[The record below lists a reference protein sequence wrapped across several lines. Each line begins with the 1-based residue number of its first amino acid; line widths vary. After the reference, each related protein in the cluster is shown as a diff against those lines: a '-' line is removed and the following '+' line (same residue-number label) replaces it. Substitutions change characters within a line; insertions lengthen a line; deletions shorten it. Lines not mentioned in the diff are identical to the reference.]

1 MEFTDKELEWIKYAL
16 EYLHDAD
23 LSDLDISDIIA
34 IESVMTKF
42 GIKFCSQVNT

>member
-23 LSDLDISDIIA
+23 LSNLDVVDIMA
-34 IESVMTKF
+34 LESAMTKF
-42 GIKFCSQVNT
+42 GIKFHTQWQ